1 MESTNTISTTKPKR
15 QYKRKAVEIKPVEMP
30 VEVPVQK
37 QDIKPVEV
45 PVETKSVEIPEIKP
59 VEVPVQKQ
67 ETKKKSKR
75 NIDPNK
81 MTYLK
86 AFKIWREKT
95 GYSGLS
101 PKKNTEQYK
110 EIMSILAEHKQK

>member
-15 QYKRKAVEIKPVEMP
+15 QYKRKAVEIKPVET
-30 VEVPVQK
+30 Q
-37 QDIKPVEV
+37 
-45 PVETKSVEIPEIKP
+45 EIKP
-59 VEVPVQKQ
+59 IETKQVEITEINPVEAPVEKQ

-86 AFKIWREKT
+86 AFSIWKQKT

-101 PKKNTEQYK
+101 PQKNTEQYHQ
-110 EIMSILAEHKQK
+110 IM

>member
-1 MESTNTISTTKPKR
+1 
-15 QYKRKAVEIKPVEMP
+15 MP

-37 QDIKPVEV
+37 QEIKTVEVPIEKQEIKTVEV
-45 PVETKSVEIPEIKP
+45 PVE
-59 VEVPVQKQ
+59 KQ
-67 ETKKKSKR
+67 ETKKKAKR
-75 NIDPNK
+75 NVDPAK

-101 PKKNTEQYK
+101 PQKNTEQYK
-110 EIMSILAEHKQK
+110 QIMSILN

>member
-15 QYKRKAVEIKPVEMP
+15 QYKRKAVEIKPVEMQ
-30 VEVPVQK
+30 E
-37 QDIKPVEV
+37 IKPIETKQVEITEIN
-45 PVETKSVEIPEIKP
+45 PVETKPVEIPEIKP
-59 VEVPVQKQ
+59 VEAPVEKQ

-86 AFKIWREKT
+86 AFSIWKQKT

-101 PKKNTEQYK
+101 PQKNTEQYHQ
-110 EIMSILAEHKQK
+110 IM